1 MEEITP
7 GIRHWSAVHPN
18 LGMEVSSYWLP
29 ALRVLLDPLAVPA
42 EVDGVDEILLSNRHH
57 KRDAFAA
64 RERFGAALRVP
75 RSGLHD
81 FAGDDPV
88 EPYDYGEPLAG
99 GAITPYL
106 VTELWPDDGVLHIP
120 SLSALAVADAVVNDN
135 LQIEFVP
142 ERYMDD
148 PAAEKR
154 GIRDGLTRLADEL
167 DFSHLLLAH
176 GPPIPD
182 VGRRQLHEFLAPPP
196 VDAPP
201 IDGGTA
207 GA

>member
-1 MEEITP
+1 MQEITP

-29 ALRVLLDPLAVPA
+29 GLRVLLDPLAVPA
-42 EVDGVDEILLSNRHH
+42 EVNEIEEIILSNRHH
-57 KRDAFAA
+57 KRDAFQA
-64 RERFGAALRVP
+64 REHFGAALRVP
-75 RSGLHD
+75 RSGLQN
-81 FAGDDPV
+81 FGEDDPV

-120 SLSALAVADAVVNDN
+120 SLSALAIADTVVNDN
-135 LQIEFVP
+135 LRLEFVP
-142 ERYMDD
+142 DRYMGD

-154 GIRDGLTRLADEL
+154 GIREGLTRLADEL
-167 DFSHLLLAH
+167 EFSHLLLAH

-182 VGRRQLHEFLAPPP
+182 EGPARLREFLAA
-196 VDAPP
+196 DQ
-201 IDGGTA
+201 
-207 GA
+207 